1 MICRRCRTIN
11 NDAARFCSN
20 CGQALEAQ
28 PAPRRPEGERKLVTV
43 LFADVVGST
52 AMGERLDPELVTEV
66 MNGAFAFMNSAV
78 DRYGGTVSRL
88 MGDAVLAIFGAPASH
103 EDDPERAVRAGLDIQ
118 AAAKP
123 YAANIQ
129 RKYGVDFHVRV
140 GIHTGLAVL
149 DQVGDRIRTE
159 YTAMGDTPNVAARMQ
174 SSALPGT
181 VLVSADT
188 HRLTQHAFEFE
199 SRGPLAVKGKS
210 APIEAWQ
217 AVGVKATP
225 ASGRG
230 LEGLRAPMVGRQA
243 ELDLLMRRFSALR
256 PSQPGAW
263 VTLAGEAGLG
273 KSRLVAELRRTLG
286 SNAQSPSSPP
296 EVAWLEGRCIS
307 YGHAISYL
315 PWQQILRQ
323 SIGAQPGEPEAA
335 VRARLKDAA
344 ERYQLPGGDLPF
356 LELMLAVAGED
367 SLKVVTG
374 YSGDDLVRR
383 LTQSVRD
390 FLQGLAQATPLVI
403 VFEDLHWADE
413 ASLALLQDLCDLV
426 PLCPILMICLMRL
439 DRDTPA
445 WALAEKARQKLPSA
459 SLDEITL
466 AALSTDESRDLLS
479 LLLHIEDLPDAVRV
493 LILEKSEGNPFFVEE
508 VIRSLLDSGH
518 IMREQGYWRATRAI
532 EKVAIPNTLAG
543 LLAAR
548 MDALPDDAKRVAQM
562 SAVIGRSF
570 AFRVL
575 ETICASAPAAERI
588 PAIEQPLDLLT
599 RQEILRVQALDPEL
613 EYAFKHALTQEA
625 AYNSLLIRRRREF
638 HGRAG
643 LALES
648 LYAGRLDELAPT
660 LAHHFWEAED
670 WERAAAYAQRAGNAA
685 LKIYAL
691 REAIRQFDRA
701 VEALDK
707 VVDGRETQLYEAIMG
722 WGKAAFK
729 FRSYSEQ
736 LERLTR
742 AEQIARRLNDKRRL
756 AEALHAIGAVHL
768 ARGRSLRAVPVYSE
782 AFTLAEELGDEA
794 LSIIPSFHAAFQRLD
809 TDAQAAVTMF
819 DRAIVLARKYGNSSQ
834 EAYALAAKGMALARL
849 GRVSE
854 SQDSLRAALEIVH
867 AINSPVTESDVEL
880 FAGWAYLDLGNTQAG
895 LEHGRRG
902 VAVAVST
909 DNFDCIC
916 AGLACVGFGNMQSG
930 QLPEAA
936 QDFQDAIQQTKISG
950 ALRFEVLARGGL
962 ALTQIVSGHPQA
974 LAELEDSAA
983 RAHELGDF
991 FTEAVFYHAAAEA
1004 HLGQGDLAGAGA
1016 LLDKALDYFQRNDLG
1031 PYLARA
1037 QATLAT
1043 LRKKQPIVAQQEQA
1057 SP

>member
-1 MICRRCRTIN
+1 MICPRCQTLN
-11 NDAARFCSN
+11 SDSARFCSN
-20 CGQALEAQ
+20 CGQALEARD
-28 PAPRRPEGERKLVTV
+28 APRPAEGERKVVTV
-43 LFADVVGST
+43 LFADVAGST

-78 DRYGGTVSRL
+78 DRYGGTVARL

-103 EDDPERAVRAGLDIQ
+103 EDDPERAVRAGLEMQ
-118 AAAKP
+118 SAAKT
-123 YAANIQ
+123 YAANVE
-129 RKYGVDFHVRV
+129 RKYGVEFHVRV

-149 DQVGDRIRTE
+149 DQVGDRVRAE

-174 SSALPGT
+174 SSAAPGT

-199 SRGPLAVKGKS
+199 PRGLLAIKGKS
-210 APIEAWQ
+210 AAIEAWQ

-225 ASGRG
+225 ASARG

-243 ELDLLMRRFSALR
+243 ELDRLRGRLSALR
-256 PSQPGAW
+256 PGQPGAW

-273 KSRLVAELRRTLG
+273 KSRLVAELRHSLG
-286 SNAQSPSSPP
+286 SNELSPSSSP

-307 YGHAISYL
+307 YGQAISYL
-315 PWQQILRQ
+315 PWRQVLRQ
-323 SIGAQPGEPEAA
+323 SIGAPEGEPEAA
-335 VRARLKDAA
+335 VRARLKDAV
-344 ERYQLPGGDLPF
+344 ERYHLSAGDLPF
-356 LELMLAVAGED
+356 LETMLAVAADD
-367 SLKVVTG
+367 SLKVVTE

-383 LTQSVRD
+383 MTECVRGY
-390 FLQGLAQATPLVI
+390 LQGLAQATPRVI

-413 ASLALLQDLCDLV
+413 ASLALLQDLCDLM

-445 WALAEKARQKLPSA
+445 WTLAETARQKLPA
-459 SLDEITL
+459 ANLDEIAL
-466 AALSTDESRDLLS
+466 APLSTAESRDLLS
-479 LLLHIEDLPDAVRV
+479 RLLHIEDLPDRVRS

-518 IMREQGYWRATRAI
+518 IVREQGSWRATREI
-532 EKVAIPNTLAG
+532 EKVSIPNTLAG

-548 MDALPDDAKRVAQM
+548 IDALPDDAKRVAQM

-570 AFRVL
+570 TFRVL

-588 PAIEQPLDLLT
+588 PAIEPPLELLT
-599 RQEILRVQALDPEL
+599 RQEIMRVQALQPEL

-638 HGRAG
+638 HGRTG
-643 LALES
+643 QALES
-648 LYAGRLDELAPT
+648 LYADRLDELAPT

-670 WERAAAYAQRAGNAA
+670 WERAAAYARRAGEAA
-685 LKIYAL
+685 VKIYAL
-691 REAIRQFDRA
+691 REAIRQYDRT

-707 VVDGRETQLYEAIMG
+707 GGGEHETQLYEAIMG
-722 WGKAAFK
+722 WAKAAFK
-729 FRSYSEQ
+729 FRPYTEQ

-768 ARGRSLRAVPVYSE
+768 ARGHSLRAIPVYSE

-794 LSIIPSFHAAFQRLD
+794 LSTIPSFHAAFHRLD
-809 TDAQAAVTMF
+809 SDPQAAVIMF
-819 DRAIVLARKYGNSSQ
+819 DRAIGLARKHGNPNQ
-834 EAYALAAKGMALARL
+834 EAYALSAKGMALARL
-849 GRVSE
+849 GRFSE
-854 SQDSLRAALEIVH
+854 SRDSIRAALEIVH
-867 AINSPVTESDVEL
+867 AINSPVTESDVEQ
-880 FAGWAYLDLGNTQAG
+880 FAGWAYLDMGDVQAG

-902 VAVAVST
+902 VELAVAT

-916 AGLACVGFGNMQSG
+916 GGLACVGFGHMQAR

-936 QDFQDAIQQTKISG
+936 KDFQQAIQQTKVSG
-950 ALRFEVLARGGL
+950 ALRFEVMARGG
-962 ALTQIVSGHPQA
+962 
-974 LAELEDSAA
+974 
-983 RAHELGDF
+983 
-991 FTEAVFYHAAAEA
+991 
-1004 HLGQGDLAGAGA
+1004 
-1016 LLDKALDYFQRNDLG
+1016 
-1031 PYLARA
+1031 LARA
-1037 QATLAT
+1037 QAT
-1043 LRKKQPIVAQQEQA
+1043 QA
-1057 SP
+1057 ALKEKRTT